1 MTEATLDFGSWESEE
16 KNLSNTVPAGT
27 YDLQLDKWDYRESK
41 NKGTAGV
48 NFIFKIVQ
56 NDDSTLHGRV
66 LFHWAGWGTF
76 LFRSCIMALFEDRL
90 KELNGLDPDSDEYE
104 SSKLKLNLG
113 DIQNDVSED
122 LDEAIGSIVIAE
134 VAVNTWVNDTT
145 GEKGENNKISKFQQ
159 QS

>member
-1 MTEATLDFGSWESEE
+1 
-16 KNLSNTVPAGT
+16 
-27 YDLQLDKWDYRESK
+27 
-41 NKGTAGV
+41 
-48 NFIFKIVQ
+48 
-56 NDDSTLHGRV
+56 
-66 LFHWAGWGTF
+66 
-76 LFRSCIMALFEDRL
+76 MALFEDRL